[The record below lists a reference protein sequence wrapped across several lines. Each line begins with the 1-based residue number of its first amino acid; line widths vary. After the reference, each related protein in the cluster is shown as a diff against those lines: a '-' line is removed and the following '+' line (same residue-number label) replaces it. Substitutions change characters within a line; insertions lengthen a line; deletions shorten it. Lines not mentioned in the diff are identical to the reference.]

1 MENKTQKS
9 DFSEKKYS
17 ELFNNSIN
25 GIAIHKV
32 VYDSDKKPINYLIT
46 DVNPKFESILSL
58 KKGEVINKLATE
70 VYDVKVPPFLDDYVK
85 VAETLEPAEFSVF
98 FEPMNKH
105 FKVSVYSFEKGTFVT
120 TFDDITQKMQGFQ
133 QFKESEEK
141 YRGILDNLDIGYY
154 EVDLKGKYTF
164 ANKFQANYLGLSKEE
179 LIGTSYGLF
188 YDEEGEKRV
197 FEKYNE
203 VYNKNLLK
211 GLIDVETLGPNGIKR
226 TFEASIYLKH
236 DSNGKKIG
244 FYGTVYDISERKKLE
259 LELAA
264 LNKELEQKIQDRTKL
279 LKESEEKFRNIF
291 ESIPMGMHFYQLE
304 SDGKLRFMGANPAAD
319 KILHIDN
326 NQFIDKTIEEAFPPL
341 IDTDIPDRYRKLAE
355 EEGSWK
361 WDQVAY
367 EHGQIRGAY
376 EVTAFHTSKMKMVT
390 SFSDITER
398 SVAELKLKESEEQF
412 RTFAEQSFMGIS
424 IIQDGVIKYTNQKLA
439 DIHKRSVEQL
449 LNFKPQ
455 DFIKSIHL
463 EERGRIIEEMNAL
476 INGDKEISN
485 FEIKSIREDGKIIWL
500 NQISKKIEYNG
511 RPAIFANFIDIT
523 ERKEDEMKLKES
535 EEKHREAYNRAEFY
549 KDLFAHDISNIL
561 QHILSAMELSDLLIN
576 NPENLKDIQANLNI
590 IKDQVNR
597 GAKLVSNVRKL
608 SQLEEYKTSIK
619 RIEIMNQ
626 IKDSI
631 KIIKDS
637 YQEREIDIQVES
649 LSNEVY
655 IQANDLIQDV
665 FENILINAVKHNN
678 NPKVEIIVRFSREVF
693 EKIHYF
699 KIEFIDNG
707 AGIENT
713 RKETIFQRA
722 YNEDISVSGM
732 GLGLSLVKKIID
744 SFDGKIWVEDRIKND
759 YSKGSNFIILLP
771 EER

>member
-1 MENKTQKS
+1 VENNTQKS
-9 DFSEKKYS
+9 DFSDKKYS

-58 KKGEVINKLATE
+58 KKEEVINRLATE
-70 VYDVKVPPFLDDYVK
+70 VYKVKIPPFLDDYVK
-85 VAETLEPAEFSVF
+85 VAETLEPVELSVF

-105 FKVSVYSFEKGTFVT
+105 FKISVYSFEKGTFIT
-120 TFDDITQKMQGFQ
+120 TFDDITQHIQAIQ
-133 QFKESEEK
+133 HFKESEEI
-141 YRGILDNLDIGYY
+141 YRGILDNLDLGYY
-154 EVDLKGKYTF
+154 EVDLEGKYTF
-164 ANKFQANYLGLSKEE
+164 VNKFQASYLGLSKEE
-179 LIGTSYGLF
+179 LVGTNYNIF
-188 YDEEGEKRV
+188 YDKKEEKRV

-203 VYNKNLLK
+203 VYRKNLLK
-211 GLIDVETLGPNGIKR
+211 NLIDVETKGPNGIKR
-226 TFEASIYLKH
+226 TFEASISLKH

-259 LELAA
+259 LELEA

-291 ESIPMGMHFYQLE
+291 ESIPIGMHFYQLE

-326 NQFIDKTIEEAFPPL
+326 SQFIDKTIEEAFPPL

-398 SVAELKLKESEEQF
+398 KFLEENLKKSEENYRLILENANDLISVFDDKFKFEFINEKIHNKLMGYNKEDLIGKRGLSIIHPDDQELVAQEFKKLVETGEGGAIARIKQKSGKYLWTETKGTPFKDREGKTKLLLITRDISERKQSELKLKESETKF
-412 RTFAEQSFMGIS
+412 
-424 IIQDGVIKYTNQKLA
+424 
-439 DIHKRSVEQL
+439 
-449 LNFKPQ
+449 
-455 DFIKSIHL
+455 
-463 EERGRIIEEMNAL
+463 
-476 INGDKEISN
+476 
-485 FEIKSIREDGKIIWL
+485 
-500 NQISKKIEYNG
+500 
-511 RPAIFANFIDIT
+511 
-523 ERKEDEMKLKES
+523 
-535 EEKHREAYNRAEFY
+535 REAYNRAEFY

-576 NPENLKDIQANLNI
+576 NPENLKDIKSNLNI

-597 GAKLVSNVRKL
+597 GATLVSNVRKL
-608 SQLEEYKTSIK
+608 SQLEEYKKSIK
-619 RIEIMNQ
+619 PIEIMTI
-626 IKDSI
+626 IKDTI
-631 KIIKDS
+631 RFIKDS
-637 YQEREIDIQVES
+637 YQEREIDIQVDS
-649 LSNEVY
+649 VSNEIY

-665 FENILINAVKHNN
+665 IENILINSVNHNN
-678 NPKVEIIVRFSREVF
+678 NPKVEIIVRFSREVV
-693 EKIHYF
+693 EKSHYL

-744 SFDGKIWVEDRIKND
+744 SFDGKIWVEDKLKND